1 MRTVILSL
9 ILLVLCTAAA
19 SAHPHMF
26 IDTSVTF
33 EFEENALTGF
43 WIEWRF
49 DEVFSGTIRLD
60 YDRSRHGSLNEQEQ
74 ELIRR
79 NAFANLR
86 NYHYF
91 TTVRHDGREWK
102 ADKVQHFSAR
112 LEDERLYYR
121 FFVPYRIEVNGG
133 AAEAR
138 VVIFDHTFYS
148 DIAYVENN
156 PIRVQESKKLA
167 VSTDIRQN
175 HDNPITYD
183 PMGGRK
189 RNTSNRVAAGKAYPY
204 EITLTM
210 KAQ

>member
-1 MRTVILSL
+1 M
-9 ILLVLCTAAA
+9 LLGSVSV

-33 EFEENALTGF
+33 EFEGNALTGF
-43 WIEWRF
+43 WIEWEF

-60 YDRSRHGSLNEQEQ
+60 YDRNRDGSLNEREQ

-79 NAFANLR
+79 NAFANLS

-91 TTVRHDGREWK
+91 TTVRYGGTEWK
-102 ADKVQHFSAR
+102 ADKVRHFSAW
-112 LEDERLYYR
+112 LEDKRLYYR
-121 FFVPYRIEVNGG
+121 FFVPYRIEVNKGTAD
-133 AAEAR
+133 AA

-156 PIRVQESKKLA
+156 PIRVETSTELA
-167 VSTDIRQN
+167 VNTDIRQN
-175 HDNPITYD
+175 RDNPITYD

-189 RNTSNRVAAGKAYPY
+189 RNTSNRVAAGKVYPY